1 MDLSNKPKIIPTAPP
16 MDDPQNTNIIPN
28 DIKSSETQIMDFFGS
43 YTLLSIF
50 NRIYNSLIKKILPKA
65 DITQDGSK
73 ITRFLIQAFTSIRT
87 IGIIIGAII
96 LLFILMTIVVAIIMA
111 IYPENGETYAN
122 TTLGVMLLI
131 STIIGIIWLSNSFI
145 YKIIQYILNF
155 FIFIGMVYL
164 LSFIFMHDTIAD
176 WWTIAP
182 PAIYLLTRVVFL
194 FYHVYNRSN
203 ATSNEKSPFGL
214 HITQILL
221 MISTIFITGA
231 TFMVYGGYT
240 EYYDQYM
247 NSHGNKPPE
256 LTGKYKLFFDNYND
270 SIGTYLLFSMILITT
285 TLFCYHHSSKL
296 RCTISGILATL
307 SAIILTYTTS
317 LELGNSA
324 NYLHIIRQKI
334 V

>member
-1 MDLSNKPKIIPTAPP
+1 MDQSNE
-16 MDDPQNTNIIPN
+16 TNIIPN
-28 DIKSSETQIMDFFGS
+28 DIKSGETQIMDFFGS

-50 NRIYNSLIKKILPKA
+50 NSVYNSLIKKILPKA

-73 ITRFLIQAFTSIRT
+73 ITKFLIKVVSSIRA

-96 LLFILMTIVVAIIMA
+96 LLIMLMTLLVAIIMA

-155 FIFIGMVYL
+155 VIFIGMFYL
-164 LSFIFMHDTIAD
+164 ISFIFMHDTIAD
-176 WWTIAP
+176 WWRIAP
-182 PAIYLLTRVVFL
+182 PAIYLLSRVVFL
-194 FYHVYNRSN
+194 FYHLYN

-214 HITQILL
+214 PITQIIL

-240 EYYDQYM
+240 GYYDQYM
-247 NSHGNKPPE
+247 DLHGNKPPE
-256 LTGKYKLFFDNYND
+256 LTGKYKLFFDHYND
-270 SIGTYLLFSMILITT
+270 SIRTYLLFSMILITT

-296 RCTISGILATL
+296 RCSISILLAAL
-307 SAIILTYTTS
+307 SAIILIYTTS
-317 LELGNSA
+317 LELGNSV
-324 NYLHIIRQKI
+324 NYLHIIRNTI